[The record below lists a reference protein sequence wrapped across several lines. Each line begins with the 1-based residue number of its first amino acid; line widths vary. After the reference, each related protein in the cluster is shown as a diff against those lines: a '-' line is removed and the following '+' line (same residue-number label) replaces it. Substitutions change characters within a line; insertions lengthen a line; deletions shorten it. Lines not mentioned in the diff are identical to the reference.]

1 MNFYDNE
8 GKLEGKITQ
17 VKDGYTVKYDKSIL
31 GVYKTKEQA
40 YDAFLAQ
47 KQLSLKLKKM
57 MDDRYEAN
65 NRALKIFTVI
75 SIAGL
80 VMIAIMII
88 MPILYC
94 E

>member
-1 MNFYDNE
+1 MNFYDND
-8 GKLEGKITQ
+8 GKLEGKITECS
-17 VKDGYTVKYDKSIL
+17 DGYTVKYGKSIL
-31 GVYKTKEQA
+31 GIYKTKEQA
-40 YDAFLAQ
+40 VDAFNDKKLF
-47 KQLSLKLKKM
+47 SWKLKKM